1 MVNMPLLF
9 FYDYCLRLN
18 IIIYFSV
25 LFLLSLA
32 DDNKT
37 GTVKIN
43 IRRNN
48 INRLVIVLAP

>member
-1 MVNMPLLF
+1 MPLLF